1 MNNIGYFIGFSE
13 KKNYSFFIEN
23 INPIIAD
30 YLKSREENNF
40 TESVRLLGTITEGIL
55 KELYKD
61 NIGVGD
67 DPAFSNLIFS
77 LKNSDDLNVKLN
89 PAIETLLRFTVNLR
103 NITSHRTSQ
112 EFRNF
117 VMLSEDIKIEECVVS
132 EKMIMKII
140 KWFLAN
146 KGFDISEIP
155 NYTYILN
162 NETTTKNII
171 IPTLFRDEK
180 SFKDTQLPEGYELHI
195 YSMITDYLIRGFS
208 LKDISNKYFNEY
220 NDEGKISFK
229 ILMGI
234 IGLNTKWQE
243 LFKNNNYKDLVNLLD
258 FNEHKEIIAAL
269 KLHIKKNS

>member
-1 MNNIGYFIGFSE
+1 MNNIGYFISFSE
-13 KKNYSFFIEN
+13 KKNYIFFIEN

-67 DPAFSNLIFS
+67 DPTFSNLIFS

-155 NYTYILN
+155 NYTYILS
-162 NETTTKNII
+162 NETTTKSIT
-171 IPTLFRDEK
+171 IPPIFKDEK

-229 ILMGI
+229 ILMGL
-234 IGLNTKWQE
+234 IGLNIKWQE

>member
-1 MNNIGYFIGFSE
+1 VERVIAANQDITREDLLLKYAFKINE
-13 KKNYSFFIEN
+13 SF
-23 INPIIAD
+23 
-30 YLKSREENNF
+30 KNNF
-40 TESVRLLGTITEGIL
+40 
-55 KELYKD
+55 
-61 NIGVGD
+61 
-67 DPAFSNLIFS
+67 
-77 LKNSDDLNVKLN
+77 DDLNVKLN

-162 NETTTKNII
+162 NETTTKNIT

-180 SFKDTQLPEGYELHI
+180 SFKDTQLPQGYELHI

>member
-162 NETTTKNII
+162 NETTTKNIT

-258 FNEHKEIIAAL
+258 FNKHKEIIAAL